1 MNAVWVRTLLFIG
14 AVAVVT
20 LIVRALSDW
29 TNAFAF
35 AAATFTLRYLRDAI
49 HLQNLWRWSRQE
61 QGATLP
67 RSSGA
72 WEELYAQLYHRGR
85 ATQREHAALSEAL
98 ASFRGAAQAL
108 PDGVVTLN
116 AQSHIVWC
124 NAQAEEHL
132 NLKLSKD
139 VGQNIAN
146 LVRAPDF
153 LTYLSR
159 GEWDRPV
166 QLRLRHARHG
176 TERVLSLQLVA
187 YGDAQKLILSR
198 DITRFE
204 KLETMRRDFVAN
216 VSHELKTPLTVLSGF
231 LETVSEAALSPKQQ
245 SDFLTLMREEAE
257 RMQRLVDDLLTLSAL
272 EANSAPRE
280 DFIDAT
286 DLFARIEETARQLSG
301 GRHNILFEIDRD
313 SAMLGSELELT
324 SAFTNLVTNAIRYTP
339 EGGRIVVQWR
349 AQDDGRAHYTVTDT
363 GIGIPA
369 QHLPRLTERFYR
381 VDRGRSRQSGGT
393 GLGLAIVKHVL
404 TRHQGTL
411 SISSEVGKGST
422 FMATL
427 PARRIVATRETDAPV
442 LEPRPRAVDEAI
454 EATQL

>member
-1 MNAVWVRTLLFIG
+1 MNAVWVRTLFFLG
-14 AVAVVT
+14 AVAVVG

-29 TNAFAF
+29 TTAFAF
-35 AAATFTLRYLRDAI
+35 VSATLTLRYLRDAI
-49 HLQNLWRWSRQE
+49 HLHDLWRWSRQE

-85 ATQREHAALSEAL
+85 ATQRELAALSDAL

-116 AQSHIVWC
+116 AQNQIVWC

-132 NLKLSKD
+132 NLSLAKD
-139 VGQNIAN
+139 IGQNIAN
-146 LVRAPDF
+146 LLRAPDF
-153 LTYLSR
+153 LAYLAH
-159 GEWDRPV
+159 GEWERPV

-176 TERVLSLQLVA
+176 AERVLSLKLVA

-198 DITRFE
+198 DISRFE

-231 LETVSEAALSPKQQ
+231 LETIRETALPPRQQ
-245 SDFLTLMREEAE
+245 SDYLALMSEEAE

-272 EANSAPRE
+272 EANSAPSE
-280 DFIDAT
+280 DFVDAAS
-286 DLFARIEETARQLSG
+286 LFTRIEETARQLSG
-301 GRHNILFEIDRD
+301 GRHDIVFEIDREV
-313 SAMLGSELELT
+313 AMLGSELELT
-324 SAFTNLVTNAIRYTP
+324 SAFSNLVTNAIRYTP
-339 EGGRIVVQWR
+339 DGGRIVVRWR
-349 AQDDGRAHYTVTDT
+349 RLEDGGAEYSVADT

-411 SISSEVGKGST
+411 TIASEVGKGSVFT
-422 FMATL
+422 AVL
-427 PARRIVATRETDAPV
+427 PARRIVVMPAEIPQEDRH
-442 LEPRPRAVDEAI
+442 PRVVA
-454 EATQL
+454 EATSAA